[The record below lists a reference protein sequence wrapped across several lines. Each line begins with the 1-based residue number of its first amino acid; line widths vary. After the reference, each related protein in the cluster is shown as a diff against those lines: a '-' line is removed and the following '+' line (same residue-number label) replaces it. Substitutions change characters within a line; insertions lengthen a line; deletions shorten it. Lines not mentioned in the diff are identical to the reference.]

1 MPAPPF
7 GVYHGGR
14 LVVPYE
20 YTVGSA
26 PGTYSDRKTK
36 DEVIFSNG
44 LDINTYD
51 DVPNTKQLTAG
62 TADFIVGLHS
72 FSDDQLLIFNR
83 NSIHTITSTINIS
96 QAVTSLVTGEI
107 GCVAK
112 DSIVQVGS
120 NLFFLS
126 DSGIY
131 GASFQDLYN
140 LRGNEIPLSEAINKT
155 IRSINR
161 NLWQNSSAVYFDNKY
176 YIAVPLNSVDSS
188 GEEVIATKNNVV
200 LIYNFINKQWES
212 IDSVPSFDYEKLIIA
227 GEADNRGV
235 YCVNSFGGVHLL
247 ESRDDATDRISS
259 NPSGSNLIT
268 TQPIEASLTT
278 RDFTIGTTDRKK
290 WNTFDIQVQS
300 SPDET
305 SDFNILAKTTDIDYD
320 LNLGNL
326 ASRLE
331 SGPLPENEDVSIRGR
346 IGNSRA
352 YAIQFTLNNFSGR
365 PRIKSIKTSGG
376 ISFNSTNTAI

>member
-1 MPAPPF
+1 M
-7 GVYHGGR
+7 
-14 LVVPYE
+14 
-20 YTVGSA
+20 
-26 PGTYSDRKTK
+26 
-36 DEVIFSNG
+36 
-44 LDINTYD
+44 
-51 DVPNTKQLTAG
+51 
-62 TADFIVGLHS
+62 
-72 FSDDQLLIFNR
+72 
-83 NSIHTITSTINIS
+83 
-96 QAVTSLVTGEI
+96 
-107 GCVAK
+107 
-112 DSIVQVGS
+112 
-120 NLFFLS
+120 
-126 DSGIY
+126 
-131 GASFQDLYN
+131 
-140 LRGNEIPLSEAINKT
+140 
-155 IRSINR
+155 
-161 NLWQNSSAVYFDNKY
+161 
-176 YIAVPLNSVDSS
+176 
-188 GEEVIATKNNVV
+188 
-200 LIYNFINKQWES
+200 
-212 IDSVPSFDYEKLIIA
+212 
-227 GEADNRGV
+227 
-235 YCVNSFGGVHLL
+235 
-247 ESRDDATDRISS
+247 ESRNDATDRISS

-376 ISFNSTNTAI
+376 VSFNSTNTAI